1 MYSRQPTGTA
11 SASRNVRSL
20 MFLYN
25 RESRRDFFLS
35 VMVHKE
41 ITLCRARWSTSPT
54 CIDGYKDQLLCVS
67 QCCGWLAAELNLLLY
82 LEWYTALGRTDDE
95 RNGTIDSPKCRKR
108 RKAAAR
114 RQSGNCRLVISKF
127 NWSRRGGWSE
137 ESPSHT
143 QWSDHHAAWN
153 RCWRKS
159 QVSITRADEKKKD
172 ERNTFKSTR
181 TNARPLDLV
190 DKRLVTRTLSS
201 VHSFFLAA
209 NDRPKIFFDSAF
221 NGHPP
226 SSAYIPSENF
236 SISPFFFLAQE
247 LARKV

>member
-1 MYSRQPTGTA
+1 MVKEMERLTHQ
-11 SASRNVRSL
+11 SAGRGGRRRSEGKVETVGRS
-20 MFLYN
+20 FL
-25 RESRRDFFLS
+25 
-35 VMVHKE
+35 
-41 ITLCRARWSTSPT
+41 
-54 CIDGYKDQLLCVS
+54 
-67 QCCGWLAAELNLLLY
+67 
-82 LEWYTALGRTDDE
+82 
-95 RNGTIDSPKCRKR
+95 
-108 RKAAAR
+108 
-114 RQSGNCRLVISKF
+114 KF

-143 QWSDHHAAWN
+143 QWSDHHDAWN

-159 QVSITRADEKKKD
+159 QVSITRADEKKRRN

-236 SISPFFFLAQE
+236 SISPFFSLHKSWREKSSGHHVPVISVTNFKWNAL
-247 LARKV
+247 